1 MEQVNIRELIELE
14 QLYEKYC
21 MENRRSEF
29 FHFEEKKSER
39 RMHLRSLIF
48 NQIYWEKANE
58 YLEIVD
64 SFVNNELAIEDFRTK
79 FYDLRH
85 VPEDNSVQL
94 LERLKQEVLSNQLTL
109 TEIEINPRSKGF
121 INAIDD
127 WIFNLLEMYN
137 PDLTLDDDLK
147 NEDNV
152 CFSGSFIR
160 ILINNNI
167 RPTLKKYC
175 DK

>member
-29 FHFEEKKSER
+29 FHFEEKKSKR

-48 NQIYWEKANE
+48 DQIYWEKANE

-85 VPEDNSVQL
+85 VAEDNSVQL

-121 INAIDD
+121 VDAIDD

-137 PDLTLDDDLK
+137 PDRTLEDDLE
-147 NEDNV
+147 NEDSV